1 MRTSHTPPIARP
13 ATACLV
19 SASGLHTPS
28 TILIVRGNFAPET
41 EGRAKGSRT
50 FADLIVQTNFAPS
63 AARASPIAGG
73 LAGGGAFEVSC
84 RALLPTASLEPLFY
98 VRDAPASASTSSLK
112 SSATSGG
119 GRGRGR
125 GRVPINN
132 IIPSVSYIGTYRLRG
147 VAARRQMVVRGQN
160 SDTEPTT
167 HISNSIA
174 ARTLRQS
181 V

>member
-28 TILIVRGNFAPET
+28 TILIVRGNFAPEKGPR
-41 EGRAKGSRT
+41 ERIANLRRLDRRQSNEFRAIRGPSV
-50 FADLIVQTNFAPS
+50 AD
-63 AARASPIAGG
+63 RRC
-73 LAGGGAFEVSC
+73 GGAFEVSC